1 MKETFVLERLKTEEQ
16 MKLNEKMKKEPS
28 FEKTKI
34 VSEKLKKDK
43 SFEGK
48 KANTKIPKE
57 TTSSNNNKK
66 KTLIKESSFEKKASK
81 NEKTSKN
88 EGVKSSKNTF
98 QTGMKWLCYIFTLHD
113 PSKYFIQKFQ
123 KSIGDLVMSIKGL
136 FRFRSI

>member
-1 MKETFVLERLKTEEQ
+1 

-81 NEKTSKN
+81 NE
-88 EGVKSSKNTF
+88 GVKSSKNTF